1 MRIVMIGPFG
11 LRPKGTMSVRAL
23 PLAKALAARGHQ
35 VTLLLPPW
43 SWPEHSGQKW
53 TEDGVA
59 VENVTLPP
67 GIPLLWYLLLAGQL
81 VRRALALRPDAIH
94 CFKPKAY
101 AGLAA
106 WALWWL
112 RRLGLTGAR
121 LVVDSDDWEGS
132 GGWNDLEPYSW
143 TQKRF
148 FAWQEQWGLCHNDT
162 LTVASRTLQ
171 SIAWSLGVPPERVR
185 YVPNGVQGSRLEGS
199 RFRRGDGKTVILYT
213 RFFEF
218 GLERVVAVFRRV
230 REARPGVRFLIVGK
244 GLFGEE
250 RQFLELCQVAEVA
263 EAVEYAGWGEAE
275 ALPDYFAQAD
285 VAVYPF
291 DDTLIN
297 RSKCAVKLLDLM
309 AAGVPVVAEAVGQ
322 NAVTIE
328 HGVSGLLVPPGDEAV
343 FAAAVT
349 RLLDDPDLRERLSHG
364 ARRRVREHFTW
375 ESLAVQVERAYTR
388 GQESQVEPNH

>member
-1 MRIVMIGPFG
+1 
-11 LRPKGTMSVRAL
+11 
-23 PLAKALAARGHQ
+23 
-35 VTLLLPPW
+35 
-43 SWPEHSGQKW
+43 
-53 TEDGVA
+53 
-59 VENVTLPP
+59 
-67 GIPLLWYLLLAGQL
+67 L
-81 VRRALALRPDAIH
+81 V
-94 CFKPKAY
+94 
-101 AGLAA
+101 
-106 WALWWL
+106 
-112 RRLGLTGAR
+112 
-121 LVVDSDDWEGS
+121 
-132 GGWNDLEPYSW
+132 
-143 TQKRF
+143 
-148 FAWQEQWGLCHNDT
+148 
-162 LTVASRTLQ
+162 
-171 SIAWSLGVPPERVR
+171 
-185 YVPNGVQGSRLEGS
+185 
-199 RFRRGDGKTVILYT
+199 
-213 RFFEF
+213 
-218 GLERVVAVFRRV
+218 
-230 REARPGVRFLIVGK
+230 VGK

-263 EAVEYAGWGEAE
+263 EAVEYAGWGKAE

-328 HGVSGLLVPPGDEAV
+328 HGVSGLLVPPGDGAV